1 MTINPFGDDVEIG
14 SHRSSPF
21 GDDEGDL
28 DPIERVAH
36 AGRKIRTLRTQL
48 GAEGLTLSAT
58 RTLIDELGAA
68 LEASAR
74 ALRELANRK

>member
-1 MTINPFGDDVEIG
+1 MTTNPFGDDVDAG
-14 SHRSSPF
+14 SRRSSPF

-58 RTLIDELGAA
+58 RTLIDELSAA